1 MDTQSLWDALSG
13 AYDDE
18 DAGRKEAAVQR
29 ATDRLQEAGSFVHV
43 AEGRANAVFRVCAA
57 ADGDGDGDGI
67 GEDLLP
73 GKIEG
78 AHPYDYERLQKFRAT
93 MIVPAVGARHL
104 VPQLLVRV
112 TEAQAAAMNRARAA
126 SGKAKDDSTI
136 EGPGFAML
144 IQDMTPAAARQQ
156 LGMEFK
162 PKWLAQS
169 PIAPAGAKRCRTC
182 AREAYRNSQKL
193 AKQQQQ
199 QQQQGEEGREEGE
212 GEEQQQQKKKPKA
225 AAAAPVCPLGLLHDD
240 PDVVLRA
247 IARFAPSSWTPADH
261 ERLRRALA
269 TSGLLT
275 KLRDVQTAGDP
286 GNTMFDNPE
295 DPGFGLAMTLRD
307 CTCFVRMPQDDSN
320 DEVEIKLA
328 DVDEKN
334 WVSKKE
340 YWQKSHS
347 NLVDSGFYHGTE
359 EPHMETQC
367 VLQM

>member
-13 AYDDE
+13 AYDDD
-18 DAGRKEAAVQR
+18 DAGRKEAAAQR
-29 ATDRLQEAGSFVHV
+29 ATTRLQEAERFVHV
-43 AEGRANAVFRVCAA
+43 AEGRANAVFRACAT
-57 ADGDGDGDGI
+57 DGGGDEGE

-73 GKIEG
+73 GGLLRVPKKMAG
-78 AHPYDYERLQKFRAT
+78 AHPYDYARLQRFRAT

-112 TEAQAAAMNRARAA
+112 TAAQARAMNAARQA
-126 SGKAKDDSTI
+126 SGHAKDDSTI
-136 EGPGFAML
+136 EGPGAAML
-144 IQDMTPAAARQQ
+144 IQDMTPAAHSQ

-169 PIAPAGAKRCRTC
+169 PIAPPGAKRCRTC

-193 AKQQQQ
+193 AQQRQKQQEQQ
-199 QQQQGEEGREEGE
+199 E
-212 GEEQQQQKKKPKA
+212 GEEDGQAQHEPKA
-225 AAAAPVCPLGLLHDD
+225 VDAPVCPLGLLHDD

-247 IARFAPSSWTPADH
+247 IARFAPPSWTPADH
-261 ERLRRALA
+261 ECLRRSLA
-269 TSGLLT
+269 ASGLLT

-307 CTCFVRMPQDDSN
+307 CTCFVRMPKDDN
-320 DEVEIKLA
+320 DDDNNEVEIKLA

-334 WVSKKE
+334 WVSKRE
-340 YWQKSHS
+340 YWQKSHN

>member
-18 DAGRKEAAVQR
+18 DAGRRDAVIEH

-67 GEDLLP
+67 GKDLLP

-112 TEAQAAAMNRARAA
+112 TEAQAAAMNRTRAA
-126 SGKAKDDSTI
+126 SGRAKDDSTI

-144 IQDMTPAAARQQ
+144 IQDMTPAPARQQ

-193 AKQQQQ
+193 
-199 QQQQGEEGREEGE
+199 
-212 GEEQQQQKKKPKA
+212 A

-269 TSGLLT
+269 TTGLLT

-307 CTCFVRMPQDDSN
+307 CTCFVRMPKDDSD

-340 YWQKSHS
+340 YWQKSHN

>member
-1 MDTQSLWDALSG
+1 MDL
-13 AYDDE
+13 
-18 DAGRKEAAVQR
+18 R
-29 ATDRLQEAGSFVHV
+29 ATNRLQEARSFVHV

-57 ADGDGDGDGI
+57 ADGDGDGDDGS

-73 GKIEG
+73 GGLLRVPKKIEG
-78 AHPYDYERLQKFRAT
+78 AHPYDYERLQQFRAT

-199 QQQQGEEGREEGE
+199 NQQQGQEGQ
-212 GEEQQQQKKKPKA
+212 GEEEPGLK

-269 TSGLLT
+269 ASGLLA

-286 GNTMFDNPE
+286 GNTMFENPE

-307 CTCFVRMPQDDSN
+307 CTCFVRMPKDDN
-320 DEVEIKLA
+320 NEEVEIKLA

-334 WVSKKE
+334 WVSKKV
-340 YWQKSHS
+340 YWQKSHN

-359 EPHMETQC
+359 EPHMETHC